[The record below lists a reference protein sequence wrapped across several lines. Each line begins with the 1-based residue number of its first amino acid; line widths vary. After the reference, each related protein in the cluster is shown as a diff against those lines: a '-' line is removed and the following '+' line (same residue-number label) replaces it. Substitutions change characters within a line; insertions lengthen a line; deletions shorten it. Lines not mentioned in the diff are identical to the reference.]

1 MRSAL
6 LFLFLITGLYTTAQ
20 DSLVTSANK
29 DTVDVAS
36 LLSGI
41 FGKKKKE
48 AKPQSNISLLP
59 ALGYNPSVGFI
70 FGVNIAGGAHLGD
83 PKTTSLSSGTATAY
97 LTTKDVMNL
106 QFRHNMFTQNNN
118 YLIQGNVQFTKM
130 LVIDYGLGPGSGKER
145 IDSLIYPIRFNEV
158 RINEKLYKRVSKHVL
173 VGGGVALNFHNK
185 INDEVKKAD
194 STMLT
199 PHYGYST
206 AYGFNPVKYTLSG
219 VFLNAQYTTRDHL
232 NRSYKGVYADLTL
245 RLNPTWL
252 GSTKQSWQ
260 MMTEFRKYI
269 SLSSVNPEHVLAFWH
284 LGTYRLKGDLPYLD
298 LPGTGTDMYNRSG
311 RAYTIGRFRGPS
323 FFYLESEYRFPIT
336 DNKLLSG
343 VAFVNIQTVSD
354 GLNNRFFSAYEPGAG
369 AGLRILFNKKTR
381 TNLCID
387 YAFGKYGSKGLF
399 FGLNEVF

>member
-1 MRSAL
+1 MRVVL
-6 LFLFLITGLYTTAQ
+6 LFLFLSIWVVSAAQ
-20 DSLVTSANK
+20 DSMVIASHK
-29 DTVDVAS
+29 DTVDFAA
-36 LLSGI
+36 LLSNM
-41 FGKKKKE
+41 FGKKKK
-48 AKPQSNISLLP
+48 APKPQSNISLLP

-70 FGVNIAGGAHLGD
+70 FGVNIAGGAYLGD

-97 LTTKDVMNL
+97 LTTKGVMNL
-106 QFRHNMFTQNNN
+106 QFRHNLFTQNNN
-118 YLIQGNVQFTKM
+118 HLIQGNVQFTKM

-173 VGGGVALNFHNK
+173 VGGGIALNLHSK
-185 INDEVKKAD
+185 IDDEVKTAD
-194 STMLT
+194 SSMKT

-206 AYGFNPVKYTLSG
+206 GYGFNPEKYSLSG
-219 VFLNAQYTTRDHL
+219 IFLNAQYTTRDHL
-232 NRSYKGVYADLTL
+232 NRSYKGMYADLTL

-269 SLSSVNPEHVLAFWH
+269 SLSAVNPEHVIAFWH

-336 DNKLLSG
+336 DNKLISG
-343 VAFVNIQTVSD
+343 VAFFNIQTVSD
-354 GLNNRFFSAYEPGAG
+354 AFNERFFQDYEPGAG